1 MWRRGYV
8 EVTGYLDHRA
18 LATWPDREPHVHEF
32 LPASTTRSYP
42 KQAAKIPPATNH
54 RPGSVCAYPAID
66 SRRSSWADS
75 SAGAGGRSQ
84 PRRVRGWCGWP
95 WQCRYPG
102 QRRLHV

>member
-66 SRRSSWADS
+66 SRRSS
-75 SAGAGGRSQ
+75 
-84 PRRVRGWCGWP
+84 
-95 WQCRYPG
+95 
-102 QRRLHV
+102 